1 MNAKQKKA
9 SKVATAYMIDR
20 ASRRRWIR
28 RTR

>member
-9 SKVATAYMIDR
+9 SKTAASYLIDR
-20 ASRRRWIR
+20 ASRRNWIR